1 MFKNMTQVKFRLVA
15 SSLLTIALGILVPSS
30 VVTPSANAGQ
40 LGGQSYFDHAP
51 RLIRTAA
58 SFADAYTPSSYEF
71 TVRVPEDAG
80 ASLQAIKLVQEK
92 NTETLSLNVG
102 QSYAFLG
109 DSYAGGAAVPLAS
122 IGGETTPGE
131 ATFVFNPPI
140 MPGQTVTVALNV
152 SRNPALGGVYQYG
165 VTAYPSGDNRSGL
178 FLGLG
183 RFNLYNY

>member
-1 MFKNMTQVKFRLVA
+1 MVHKITDFKCRLIA
-15 SSLLTIALGILVPSS
+15 SRLGTIALSILVPSLL
-30 VVTPSANAGQ
+30 VATSAKAGQ
-40 LGGQSYFDHAP
+40 LAGRSYFDHAP

-109 DSYAGGAAVPLAS
+109 DSYAGGAAVSLAS
-122 IGGETTPGE
+122 IGGEATPGE
-131 ATFVFNPPI
+131 ATFVFDPPI
-140 MPGQTVTVALNV
+140 VPGQTVTIALNV
-152 SRNPALGGVYQYG
+152 VRNPALGGVYQYG

-178 FLGLG
+178 FLGVG